1 MEENIMQS
9 NIPQFQEIQSFVN
22 GLKFR
27 KAMYGANTEDVLA
40 CIQDLNAMYTD
51 ALAKQQQEQ
60 SAAEGALKERLAVKE
75 SQIAAL
81 TAELET
87 LRQGRPDAD
96 APYEMKAPWMI
107 GEDTGEE
114 EKDILVQALSE
125 MKKNMEATGEQ
136 AERDARAVIAQA
148 KIEAGE
154 LIDEA
159 RRQIRAE
166 REQEQ
171 AFLMEVEKLRLRAK
185 QVLDF
190 TYNDFSGIAQE
201 VGSLRERIE
210 NIPPMGARAEE
221 SNDMLSLRKVE
232 GYAAAK

>member
-1 MEENIMQS
+1 MQS